1 MPVFPCLLRLQGD
14 GSLNVTRTA
23 ENGNVCAVL
32 LSGRGRIVLKITIT
46 DLSDEQRWSLQGR
59 LIGEWAAELKSRWRE
74 ARQVG
79 DTRRCIVELIEVSSI
94 DRNGEAVLAEIM
106 SQGVEFIASDVYT
119 KHLLRNLRSEL
130 KRTRMKEKQ
139 DGGGNH

>member
-1 MPVFPCLLRLQGD
+1 M
-14 GSLNVTRTA
+14 
-23 ENGNVCAVL
+23 
-32 LSGRGRIVLKITIT
+32 LKITIT

-106 SQGVEFIASDVYT
+106 SHGGEFIPGDVYT
-119 KHLLRNLRSEL
+119 EHLLKNLRTEL
-130 KRTRMKEKQ
+130 EQSRMEEKQ
-139 DGGGNH
+139 NGGDNQS